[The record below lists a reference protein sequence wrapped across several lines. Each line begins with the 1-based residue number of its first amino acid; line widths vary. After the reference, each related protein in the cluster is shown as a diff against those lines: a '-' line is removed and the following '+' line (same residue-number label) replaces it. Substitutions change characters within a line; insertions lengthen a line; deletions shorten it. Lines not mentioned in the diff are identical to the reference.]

1 MMCIAGEYAIICLE
15 SVDNIDEKKRLV
27 ETIIQSG
34 KEIIEIKENQVER
47 FAGNMLELKNSNG
60 ESVLIM
66 SSAARNCL
74 NNKQIESILK
84 YSKIINS
91 DLDTIESLGGG
102 SARCM
107 MAEIFLPQIST

>member
-1 MMCIAGEYAIICLE
+1 
-15 SVDNIDEKKRLV
+15 
-27 ETIIQSG
+27 
-34 KEIIEIKENQVER
+34 
-47 FAGNMLELKNSNG
+47 MLELKNSNG